1 MTAEDD
7 FAQAVGDGIRAVRQ
21 SRGLSTRG
29 LARLSGVSQPS
40 LSNIENGRV
49 APSLKTLYAIAEAMG
64 AGPGALLPT
73 ATESLQEHAEPVAQ
87 GKPDSA
93 DVPVRTTLLH
103 AAQDSTLEVYLVE
116 QRSDYR
122 DPDRFGHDGEDII
135 HVLSGRAELI
145 YGASRLTLSAGD
157 TVWLDGGAPHIFHTY
172 PDTGVVAL
180 IVTSR
185 VPRLSR

>member
-1 MTAEDD
+1 MTDEDL

-64 AGPGALLPT
+64 AGPGALLPM
-73 ATESLQEHAEPVAQ
+73 ATESLQDHASPAAGGEP
-87 GKPDSA
+87 GDI
-93 DVPVRTTLLH
+93 PVRTTLLH
-103 AAQDSTLEVYLVE
+103 ASRESALEAYLVE

-122 DPDRFGHDGEDII
+122 DPERFGHDGEDII
-135 HVLSGRAELI
+135 HVLSGKAELV
-145 YGASRLTLSAGD
+145 YGASSLALATGD
-157 TVWLDGGAPHIFHTY
+157 TVWLDGGSPHIFNTY
-172 PDTGVVAL
+172 PDSGIVAL

-185 VPRLSR
+185 IPRSGR

>member
-1 MTAEDD
+1 VTAEDD

-73 ATESLQEHAEPVAQ
+73 ATEKLQEHAQPIAH
-87 GKPDSA
+87 GASDSGE
-93 DVPVRTTLLH
+93 VPVRTTLLH
-103 AAQDSTLEVYLVE
+103 AAQDSALEVYLVE
-116 QRSDYR
+116 QRSDYH

-145 YGASRLTLSAGD
+145 YGASTLALAAGD
-157 TVWLDGGAPHIFHTY
+157 TVWFDGGPPHIFRTY
-172 PDTGVVAL
+172 PDSGVVAL

-185 VPRLSR
+185 VPRSLR